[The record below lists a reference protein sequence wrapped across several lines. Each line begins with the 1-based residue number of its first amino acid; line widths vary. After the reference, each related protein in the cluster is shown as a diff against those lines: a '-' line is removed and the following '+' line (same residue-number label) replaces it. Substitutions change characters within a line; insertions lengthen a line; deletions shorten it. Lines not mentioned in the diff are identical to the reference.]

1 MDSLYGS
8 NGHLKNPEHIKY
20 QEQWGKDNFDEN
32 KIEELDNT
40 MKKVKLFEYEFCA
53 MLIQLNLPFTSTE
66 PLLDFIK
73 KYSHSSA
80 VQECSLNRFKA
91 PEIIKSEIEPFFT
104 NQIREKLKNNFFS
117 LIIDEATDI
126 SKKKFMAVMVQY
138 VDDVYGT
145 VCKLLALKECSQ
157 DATSESLYSI
167 IQTEILNQELSHN
180 LIALVSDGAKVM
192 NGAHNSLLQKIKT
205 SHPYI
210 WCLYC
215 ICHCLHLTASK
226 ASEQFPEFVL
236 EFVSKAYQ
244 LFSYSP
250 KRIATFA
257 NIQEKMNFKVKKILR
272 AGKTRW
278 LSLEA
283 AIKRLLDLWDPL
295 EAYYKE
301 DPKENV
307 LLKPIEN
314 KVIKIYLQFLSIF
327 LEKVN
332 SVNQYFQREVSEV
345 FEIKNQLMKVFT
357 GFSNHIFKPSIKVKD
372 EIKLV
377 DPVTRFNLNL
387 NQNIDEYLLTPREMF
402 EHFKLVFKNVIDI
415 DILEEKDQKTVCKDF
430 QKFILQILKGL
441 KKYLPF

>member
-1 MDSLYGS
+1 
-8 NGHLKNPEHIKY
+8 
-20 QEQWGKDNFDEN
+20 
-32 KIEELDNT
+32 
-40 MKKVKLFEYEFCA
+40 
-53 MLIQLNLPFTSTE
+53 
-66 PLLDFIK
+66 
-73 KYSHSSA
+73 
-80 VQECSLNRFKA
+80 
-91 PEIIKSEIEPFFT
+91 
-104 NQIREKLKNNFFS
+104 
-117 LIIDEATDI
+117 
-126 SKKKFMAVMVQY
+126 
-138 VDDVYGT
+138 
-145 VCKLLALKECSQ
+145 
-157 DATSESLYSI
+157 
-167 IQTEILNQELSHN
+167 
-180 LIALVSDGAKVM
+180 
-192 NGAHNSLLQKIKT
+192 
-205 SHPYI
+205 
-210 WCLYC
+210 
-215 ICHCLHLTASK
+215 
-226 ASEQFPEFVL
+226 
-236 EFVSKAYQ
+236 
-244 LFSYSP
+244 
-250 KRIATFA
+250 
-257 NIQEKMNFKVKKILR
+257 
-272 AGKTRW
+272 
-278 LSLEA
+278 
-283 AIKRLLDLWDPL
+283 LLDLWDPL

-441 KKYLPF
+441 KKYLPFDDVIISKISTLDPEKFDSQYWIDLVQTFPNIVSSQEFHQVYDELSNWTLDLQRLKEEKEKYTKNSKFDVIQFYNDVRIKQSYPLMSKLGRAILSMPHSGAAIERVFSQLKIIKNERRNCLQNETLESLLISKVNDIDLSDKQTFNKIFNVYEKKNSDLKRKRSAFSESVNEGNISIKII